1 MMMWAWF
8 AERATI
14 EQKVRS
20 VGLIHAALL
29 VAAVLTVLLAPGTVA
44 LAIAGATMLVSL
56 LLIPISSSVIGRPI
70 TDIVESLDRY
80 ADQPGGPDNSF
91 VGRGD
96 EAGQL
101 NRAMFRLHETRVNAS
116 SRTSAVTQDEAQSVI
131 LTLGAGLQRLA
142 TGAVGH
148 PIESPFPDRYETLR
162 VDFNRADEQLHELL
176 SRVSMVSGGIKTG
189 SSEISQASDDL
200 SRRTEQQASSL
211 EQTAAAMDR
220 ITGTVKETA
229 LGAANVVRAVDEAH
243 RDADD
248 GGRIVRNAISAMDG
262 IEKSSA
268 EIAQIIS
275 VIDGIAFQTNLLA
288 LNAGVEAARA
298 GDAGKGFA
306 VVANEVRALAQRSA
320 DAAKDIKE
328 LITSSSKQVETG
340 VQLVGQTGQA
350 LERIVNKVAEISRLA
365 ATISTA
371 AETQASGLQQVNLVV
386 GDMDKMTQQNAA
398 MVEQCNAAARSLEA
412 EADRLAQMLHRF
424 GDTPPVATPIRTP
437 AARRRPIPTV
447 HGNLALAASPASD
460 EDWTEF

>member
-1 MMMWAWF
+1 MWAWF
-8 AERATI
+8 VERATI
-14 EQKVRS
+14 EQKVRA
-20 VGLIHAALL
+20 VGLVYTALSAAI
-29 VAAVLTVLLAPGTVA
+29 VAAFYLAPGIGAMAAGGVIIA
-44 LAIAGATMLVSL
+44 LSLAFAFIFGAVIGHPLAIIAASMEQFVSGGGVL
-56 LLIPISSSVIGRPI
+56 ETSFR
-70 TDIVESLDRY
+70 DR
-80 ADQPGGPDNSF
+80 ADC
-91 VGRGD
+91 VGR
-96 EAGQL
+96 L
-101 NRAMFRLHETRVNAS
+101 NRLMIQMHDDGAN
-116 SRTSAVTQDEAQSVI
+116 TQRQISTTAEEDAQSVI
-131 LTLGAGLQRLA
+131 TDLGSGLRRLA
-142 TGAVGH
+142 IGAVGH
-148 PIESPFPDRYETLR
+148 PIGNVFPAKYESLR
-162 VDFNRADEQLHELL
+162 NDFNTADAHLHELL
-176 SRVSMVSGGIKTG
+176 ARVSTVSGGIKTG

-220 ITGTVKETA
+220 ITSTVKETA

-248 GGRIVRNAISAMDG
+248 GGRIVRNAIGAMDG

-320 DAAKDIKE
+320 DAAKDIKA

-350 LERIVNKVAEISRLA
+350 LERIVNKVAEISQLA

-371 AETQASGLQQVNLVV
+371 AETQASGLQQVNRVV

-398 MVEQCNAAARSLEA
+398 MVEECNAAARSLEA
-412 EADRLAQMLHRF
+412 EADRLAQMLLRF
-424 GDTPPVATPIRTP
+424 QDAPVVTKPMQVPT
-437 AARRRPIPTV
+437 ARRRPAPTV

-460 EDWTEF
+460 EDWSEF